1 MLRRRQL
8 TRPEIF
14 MGTHSTRRL
23 GLCRQDPDTGP
34 RLVATRPVRRCAKV
48 LVKRNVQASEFIFQL
63 QSMTSSTF
71 FGFLF
76 NAGHRHRKCGGVQV
90 EVAWTGK
97 FAAAMPLKGVEIT
110 WAHAPEEIRVL
121 TSPDGSNFE
130 EAICFRPT
138 GKVFLR
144 WMACRYARF
153 RKAVRR
159 NCCMLLF

>member
-1 MLRRRQL
+1 
-8 TRPEIF
+8 

-23 GLCRQDPDTGP
+23 GLCRQDRDTGA
-34 RLVATRPVRRCAKV
+34 RLVATKPVRRCAKV
-48 LVKRNVQASEFIFQL
+48 LVKRKVQGLVHISIIFIIISSSFRFSFLLHLFSIPNTGTESE
-63 QSMTSSTF
+63 
-71 FGFLF
+71 GE
-76 NAGHRHRKCGGVQV
+76 CVWV

-138 GKVFLR
+138 GKVWR
-144 WMACRYARF
+144 
-153 RKAVRR
+153 
-159 NCCMLLF
+159 

>member
-1 MLRRRQL
+1 MSKRLR
-8 TRPEIF
+8 
-14 MGTHSTRRL
+14 G
-23 GLCRQDPDTGP
+23 
-34 RLVATRPVRRCAKV
+34 
-48 LVKRNVQASEFIFQL
+48 
-63 QSMTSSTF
+63 
-71 FGFLF
+71 
-76 NAGHRHRKCGGVQV
+76 